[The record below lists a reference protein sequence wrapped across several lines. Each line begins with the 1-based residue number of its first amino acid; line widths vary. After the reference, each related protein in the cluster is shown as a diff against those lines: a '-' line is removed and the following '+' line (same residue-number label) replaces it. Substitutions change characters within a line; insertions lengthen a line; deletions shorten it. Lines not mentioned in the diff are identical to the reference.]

1 MKSRPAIKKRI
12 VLCAFALLLLL
23 QCGCGVGKTSTDN
36 AIPAA
41 ENSGTP
47 ALVSGETEAAVEKKP
62 EIRITEIMLR
72 NHATL
77 RDSDGDFPDWVEL
90 RNETDHDLNLD
101 GWSLTDNERRDGLIF
116 PAFLL
121 PANSTFVVYASGK
134 DRPEELH
141 TSFALSD
148 GETLILRNPDR
159 QTVCRVTCTETLP
172 DRSLALQEDG
182 SYQECKYPTPW
193 YENTTYAYDSL
204 QQALSSDSPIRI
216 NEVLVSDPNSRFS
229 DYQGSDWVELKNVSA
244 SPVSLN
250 GWYLSDD
257 DDDYLKAKL
266 PAVTLEPGQLTVVRC
281 DQLGLSLSSEQEAL
295 FLSRDSYGLQ
305 DWLVLRDIPY
315 GGSYGRMEG
324 QNGSFF
330 FASAT
335 PDEENRDG
343 KRRVSATPVAL
354 TADGVFNGEE
364 PVVLDLQA
372 AGNIYYTFDTSV
384 PTEMSMPWAGPT
396 RIPATCVIR
405 AIAIEN
411 NALPSIPLTLS
422 YFINEKHSLPIVSLV
437 TDNKEA
443 FQSMYKV
450 GWKGLE
456 WPGSIA
462 FYEEGGS
469 FSLPCGISMH
479 GETSLVLPK
488 KGLGIR
494 FRGVYGAEGLHYDI
508 FGGGVTD
515 FTNLILR
522 SGQDQTSAIIRNELC
537 ENLALSVSDSI
548 VGSRGRYCVL
558 YIDGI
563 YSGIYAISEKMNEQ
577 HYANLAGVSR
587 SSVTVVDADYVRKSE
602 MYAEVFEFCSTND
615 MSEQKNYEHF
625 LTLMDPESLI
635 DWIFLEGFFANSD
648 LTYGNL
654 RYCRSSENDGRWRLM
669 FYDLDATLA
678 SAVMNHSIL
687 LHRNYMQS
695 MLVSN
700 LFADLMKNDSFKDRF
715 LTRAAELLAG
725 PLSEEKILQEIDRLA
740 DQIDPEVKRDMT
752 LQAKSYNSWKMNVD
766 YLRAFIADNHWTK
779 HNIDAICKELKLTA
793 EEREHY
799 FGSISP

>member
-1 MKSRPAIKKRI
+1 MADLKKRI
-12 VLCAFALLLLL
+12 CVGALSLLLFL
-23 QCGCGVGKTSTDN
+23 QCGCGVGKTADDSE
-36 AIPAA
+36 IPPAETAETAAAA
-41 ENSGTP
+41 ETP
-47 ALVSGETEAAVEKKP
+47 VTQSDPAENP

-77 RDSDGDFPDWVEL
+77 RDADGDFPDWIEL
-90 RNETDHDLNLD
+90 RNETDRDLNLE
-101 GWSLTDNERRDGLIF
+101 GWSLTDNERRDGLVF

-121 PANSTFVVYASGK
+121 PAGTTFVVYASGK
-134 DRPEELH
+134 NRPEELH
-141 TSFALSD
+141 APFALSE
-148 GETLILRNPDR
+148 GETLILRNPDGE
-159 QTVCRVTCTETLP
+159 TVCQVPCTETLP

-182 SYQECKYPTPW
+182 SFRECRYPTPW
-193 YENTTYAYDSL
+193 QENTTAAYDEL
-204 QQALSSDSPIRI
+204 QRAQASESPILI

-229 DYQGSDWVELKNVSA
+229 DYQGSDWVELKNVSSA
-244 SPVSLN
+244 PVSLE

-257 DDDYLKAKL
+257 DDNYWKAKL
-266 PAVTLEPGQLTVVRC
+266 PSVTLEPGQLTVVRC
-281 DQLGLSLSSEQEAL
+281 DQLGIGLDSEQDAL
-295 FLSRDSYGLQ
+295 FLSRSTSGLQ

-315 GGSYGRMEG
+315 GGSYGRLSG
-324 QNGSFF
+324 QNGGFF
-330 FASAT
+330 FPTAT
-335 PDEENRDG
+335 PNEENRDG
-343 KRRVSATPVAL
+343 KRRVSAMPAAL
-354 TADGVFNGEE
+354 TADGVFEGDE

-372 AGNIYYTFDTSV
+372 EGRIYYTYDTSL
-384 PTEMSMPWAGPT
+384 PTERSAPWVGPT
-396 RIPATCVIR
+396 RIPATCIIR
-405 AIAIEN
+405 AVAIEE

-456 WPGSIA
+456 WPGNLA

-479 GETSLVLPK
+479 GETSLVLLK
-488 KGLGIR
+488 KGMGIR
-494 FRGVYGAEGLHYDI
+494 FRGVYGAESLHYDI
-508 FGGGVTD
+508 FGGGVQD

-537 ENLALSVSDSI
+537 ENLALAASDSI

-558 YIDGI
+558 YIDGV
-563 YSGIYAISEKMNEQ
+563 YSGIYALSEKMNEQ

-587 SSVTVVDADYVRKSE
+587 DSVTVVDADDVRKNDLYE
-602 MYAEVFEFCSTND
+602 EVFQFCSEND

-625 LTLMDPESLI
+625 LTLMDPDSLL
-635 DWIFLEGFFANSD
+635 DWIFLEGYFANSD

-654 RYCRSSENDGRWRLM
+654 RFCRSSENDGRWRLM

-678 SAVMNHSIL
+678 SPYMNHSIL

-695 MLVSN
+695 ILVSH
-700 LFADLMKNDSFKDRF
+700 LFADLMENEDFRDHF
-715 LTRAAELLAG
+715 LTRTAALLSG
-725 PLSEEKILQEIDRLA
+725 PLTEKKVLAEIDRLA
-740 DQIDPEVKRDMT
+740 GLVDPEARRDMH
-752 LQAKSYNSWKMNVD
+752 LQARSYESWKMNVD
-766 YLRAFIADNHWTK
+766 YLRAFIKDNKWTL
-779 HNIDAICKELKLTA
+779 HNIDAVCKELKLSA

-799 FGSISP
+799 FGSLIP